1 MPVVLARIDD
11 RLIRGKY
18 IGMWTRSYNVNVI
31 VIVDDQLAAN
41 KVQLDIYAL
50 TTPPGVQLFA
60 QSVDGFIDKYN
71 KGIFEKYNVMVI
83 TRDTIALTKITKA
96 QIKFPIHFIN
106 IGGMKFKEGKTQL
119 TESVSVSSLECDH
132 LIYLHNFG
140 YNLEDRQLPTYE
152 SIDLFPLIKSLSET
166 KK

>member
-1 MPVVLARIDD
+1 MPVVLVRIDD

-31 VIVDDQLAAN
+31 VIIDDQLAAN

-71 KGIFEKYNVMVI
+71 KGVFEKYKVMVI
-83 TRDTIALTKITKA
+83 FRDTVTLTKITKA
-96 QIKFPIHFIN
+96 QVKFPVNFIN
-106 IGGMKFKEGKTQL
+106 VGGMKFKEGKVKL
-119 TESVSVSSLECDH
+119 TDAVSVSPLERDH
-132 LIYLHNFG
+132 LKYLHDAG

-152 SIDLFPLIKSLSET
+152 SIDLFPILNSLSEKT
-166 KK
+166 K